1 VILED
6 KDEVL
11 GLVKAALVGVRGAIE
26 DARDHIRNGG
36 MMNAGEVPGMT
47 AHIDRIEAML
57 ADAER
62 LIPVV
67 PASPV
72 VDESVIQNETGS
84 VPVSTDGAAA
94 GDSPVSE

>member
-1 VILED
+1 LED

-11 GLVKAALVGVRGAIE
+11 GLVKAALVGVSGAIE

-67 PASPV
+67 PASPPHHPSKQ
-72 VDESVIQNETGS
+72 ERSPSRSGS
-84 VPVSTDGAAA
+84 HFRQRQA